1 MAIFYQPG
9 RYCGRITRQQ
19 LGETKNGN
27 AQLVLSFTV
36 FGKVDPKNPTG
47 DLLEVEAEYEKTIWR
62 VITAKTID
70 FVKEDL
76 AALGYDRDNF
86 ADFDER
92 TPNFF
97 DLREKEIEVRC
108 DHELDQ
114 NKKSRERWSIARA
127 NNGPPVKP
135 LDDKDI
141 RKLDAL
147 YGKALK
153 GLGAKPQ
160 PPAPDAPEAKPA
172 APAVPPADQD
182 RPAVLEEYRD
192 KLGNATEDHRLLNT
206 LKALALGDP
215 RLSQGVAAK
224 IAAAC
229 EKKAQ
234 ELAARNAPVP
244 VEDEIPF

>member
-1 MAIFYQPG
+1 
-9 RYCGRITRQQ
+9 
-19 LGETKNGN
+19 
-27 AQLVLSFTV
+27 
-36 FGKVDPKNPTG
+36 
-47 DLLEVEAEYEKTIWR
+47 
-62 VITAKTID
+62 
-70 FVKEDL
+70 VKEDL

-114 NKKSRERWSIARA
+114 NRKSREQWSIARA

-135 LDDKDI
+135 LDDKGV

-153 GLGAKPQ
+153 GLGAKSQ
-160 PPAPDAPEAKPA
+160 TPASDAPGAAPEAPGTPATPPPGGWPAA

-192 KLGNATEDHRLLNT
+192 KLGNATEDHRLLNQ
-206 LKALALGDP
+206 LKAFALGDP

-234 ELAARNAPVP
+234 ELAARNAPAAT
-244 VEDEIPF
+244 EDDDSSIPF